1 MRGPQREPVDV
12 APAAL
17 AEHRNHLLAQFFPHA
32 GYGRARIVG
41 AGQTAQVRHDH
52 RVRGMLKEDGHRLA
66 GFLAAGPKD
75 VDPGNDWAVFIHAH
89 KHVALVV
96 DQPTIEADLR
106 RSAAGIEGDRLL
118 FRLGLCHRVHDG
130 LVLTLVIGVER
141 TVVARFFRGAA

>member
-1 MRGPQREPVDV
+1 
-12 APAAL
+12 
-17 AEHRNHLLAQFFPHA
+17 
-32 GYGRARIVG
+32 
-41 AGQTAQVRHDH
+41 
-52 RVRGMLKEDGHRLA
+52 MLKEDGHRLA

-75 VDPGNDWAVFIHAH
+75 VDPGNDRTFFVDAH
-89 KHVALVV
+89 KYIALVV
-96 DQPTIEADLR
+96 DQSSIEADLR